1 MSQQAARAPVSP
13 ALGTTSYGQVIEYIQ
28 SKELQPTISPIPSRY
43 METNV
48 APQTDST
55 WHHIL
60 ILPMSA
66 LRFHIQLHLHLSSHL
81 PSAPPNYHISRYQ
94 RHQVPKY
101 IPLFTSQWTMI
112 YSIIASMQ
120 ILDHYT
126 LDTSTASL
134 SFSTRSWDTQ
144 VMQNEESSFGAGQTR
159 GVGQMPLACWLV
171 T

>member
-28 SKELQPTISPIPSRY
+28 SKELQPTIGPLPSRY

-81 PSAPPNYHISRYQ
+81 RSAPPNYHISRYQ

-101 IPLFTSQWTMI
+101 IHLFTSQWTMI

-126 LDTSTASL
+126 LDICTASL

-144 VMQNEESSFGAGQTR
+144 VMQNEGSSFGAGQTR
-159 GVGQMPLACWLV
+159 GVGQTPLACWLV